1 MEHFSLKK
9 RSIPVSGWVAFLF
22 LMGLLVFHGRITP
35 APHLEDLDSGGT
47 LDALYALA
55 LAALVLFLAAGLGR
69 LLLKPFKLTEWS
81 FLERT
86 VISLPLGL
94 AAIGYGEFLLGL
106 LGGLK
111 PLHQVLYLIVIACI
125 ALRESTRFVREA
137 CASVKTIRQ
146 SWLEF
151 TLLQKVFA
159 AAGALALLF
168 TFLQT
173 LTPPWDYD
181 GLMYHLQ
188 GPRLFL
194 EAGRILPLPE
204 NWFTYYPSTWEM
216 VYMLGMGLG
225 SDIFA
230 RLIHF
235 TTLIVLLA
243 STFLFGR
250 KWLPGKGGWLAVALL
265 IPNPLLFM
273 WGSFAIIDVGWSLFQ
288 FLAAAL
294 TLQWMQERKV
304 TLLLL
309 AGVMQGLAL
318 GCKYPSLANAGIL
331 ALVVLSLSLHD
342 QPKEGKFRQ
351 LALNVG
357 SFGLAAFFIALPWY
371 LKNYLWTGNPVFPY
385 YLPQNVADPLQ
396 LELFMGYLD
405 SFGVGRQWYNYLL
418 LPINIYLKFIYFGTS
433 MATTNMP
440 NPLYLVIFAYPFVR
454 KKLHSGRKVLDL
466 LAIITLA
473 FFAAWAT
480 GSQQTR
486 FLMPLLPAASILSSA
501 ILQQITREGSG
512 KRIRKLLVTGLVGGL
527 VIATTV
533 VIGKIFFLVKPYM
546 VTTGTIS
553 KNAFLSS
560 ILFDFDGIQFINQHL
575 PDGSKVLMPWDGK
588 GYYCESGKCF
598 AEMDQ
603 HYWTTQV
610 TRYGNPDELLAFLKE
625 NGFTHIMVSLEDS
638 AYFVQ
643 GHDFQGYYKKA
654 YDALREITSHHSRQ
668 IFHNENLEIFFI
680 DFPCSFS
687 KECLNENN

>member
-1 MEHFSLKK
+1 MEYFSFRK
-9 RSIPVSGWVAFLF
+9 RSIPVSGLVAFLF
-22 LMGLLVFHGRITP
+22 LMGLLVFHGSITP

-47 LDALYALA
+47 LDALYALG

-69 LLLKPFKLTEWS
+69 LLLKPFKLAEWG

-111 PLHQVLYLIVIACI
+111 PLHQVLYLILIACL
-125 ALRESTRFVREA
+125 ALPESTSFVGEA
-137 CASVKTIRQ
+137 RVSGKTIRQ

-159 AAGALALLF
+159 AAGVLALLF

-235 TTLIVLLA
+235 TTLILLFA
-243 STFLFGR
+243 STFFFGR
-250 KWLPGKGGWLAVALL
+250 KWLPGKGGWLAAALL
-265 IPNPLLFM
+265 IANPMILM
-273 WGSFAIIDVGWSLFQ
+273 WGSFAYTDVAWSLFQ

-294 TLQWMQERKV
+294 VLQWMQERKV
-304 TLLLL
+304 SILLL

-331 ALVVLSLSLHD
+331 ALVVLGLSLHH
-342 QPKEGKFRQ
+342 QPKEGKFRL
-351 LALNVG
+351 LARNVG

-385 YLPQNVADPLQ
+385 YLPQNVGDPLQ

-405 SFGVGRQWYNYLL
+405 SFGVGRQWYHYLL
-418 LPINIYLKFIYFGTS
+418 LPFNIYLKFISFGTF
-433 MATTNMP
+433 MASTDMP
-440 NPLYLVIFAYPFVR
+440 NPLYLVMFAYPFVR
-454 KKLHSGRKVLDL
+454 RNFKSGRKILDL

-486 FLMPLLPAASILSSA
+486 FLMPLLPAVSILSSA
-501 ILQQITREGSG
+501 ILLQITREGSRI
-512 KRIRKLLVTGLVGGL
+512 RIRKLLVTGLVGGV

-533 VIGKIFFLVKPYM
+533 MVGKIFFLVQPYM
-546 VTTGTIS
+546 VTTGHAS
-553 KNAFLSS
+553 KCYFLYSLS
-560 ILFDFDGIQFINQHL
+560 NNFPGIDFINRNL
-575 PDGSKVLMPWDGK
+575 PDGSKVLMPWDGR

-603 HYWTTQV
+603 HFWTTQV
-610 TRYGNPDELLAFLKE
+610 ARYGNQDDLLDFLKE
-625 NGFTHIMVSLEDS
+625 NGFTHIMTNHTDT

-654 YDALREITSHHSRQ
+654 NDILTEIISMHSHQ
-668 IFHNENLEIFFI
+668 IFHNEYLDIFSI
-680 DFPCSFS
+680 DFPSFP
-687 KECLNENN
+687 